1 MAVIEAI
8 KTTYLEADGY
18 IQWTSIPNTYKH
30 LQIRG
35 SFGDHNATQS
45 STALFT
51 ISGYVNNDNGYG
63 FWATGT
69 LYGKGYTATPHGS
82 TGWIQTGYC
91 GAEPNIPSSAMC
103 VMDIMDY
110 SSANKK
116 TVLTARSGY
125 VRNLNGINTVGMFS
139 NVWHTATGSASTGI
153 NGAVDQILI
162 NSPGGAGLIRGSCF
176 TLYGIND

>member
-18 IQWTSIPNTYKH
+18 IQWTSIPDTYKH

-35 SFGDHNATQS
+35 SFGDTNPSQS
-45 STALFT
+45 TTNLFT

-63 FWATGT
+63 YWATGT
-69 LYGKGYTATPHGS
+69 FYGKGSTATTHGS
-82 TGWIQTGYC
+82 TGWIQTGYM
-91 GAEPNIPSSAMC
+91 GSDPNIPSYGMC

-110 SSANKK
+110 SNSNKK
-116 TVLTARSGY
+116 TVLTSRNGY
-125 VRNLNGINTVGMFS
+125 VRVSHGVNAVGMFS
-139 NVWHTATGSASTGI
+139 NVWHTATGAASTGI

-162 NSPGGAGLIRGSCF
+162 NSPGGSGLSRGSSF